1 MHHSRSF
8 YSYPTVIEMWSSVL
22 GVEVQSQMLI
32 VFRLFEGG
40 KVR

>member
-1 MHHSRSF
+1 
-8 YSYPTVIEMWSSVL
+8 MWSSVL